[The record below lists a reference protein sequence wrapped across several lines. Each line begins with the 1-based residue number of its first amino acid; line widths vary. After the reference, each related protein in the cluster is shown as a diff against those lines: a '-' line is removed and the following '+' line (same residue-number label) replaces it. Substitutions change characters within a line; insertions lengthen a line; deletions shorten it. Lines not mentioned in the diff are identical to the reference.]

1 MHCSRETD
9 VAAWPQ
15 ASPLVSIGVAADGRS
30 GGRDA
35 VKELAQF
42 VMLLVRG
49 LLLWVV
55 VPLAVV
61 SWVALG
67 PITTASLG
75 ACIGW
80 FDLNL
85 FVVLQRVVVRPLTRE
100 AASAWVP
107 LGKMRTTE
115 HRVSILDPW

>member
-1 MHCSRETD
+1 M
-9 VAAWPQ
+9 
-15 ASPLVSIGVAADGRS
+15 
-30 GGRDA
+30 
-35 VKELAQF
+35 KELGQL

-55 VPLAVV
+55 IPLAAV

-85 FVVLQRVVVRPLTRE
+85 YVLLQRVVVRPLTQE
-100 AASAWVP
+100 AALAWVP
-107 LGKMRTTE
+107 LAEMKTTE
-115 HRVSILDPW
+115 HRITLLGIE